1 MRNGTRGPDNGK
13 TQRNDKK
20 LTSSGFKH
28 QQICTPLPPT
38 TKPPTKLLALT
49 DPILALENL
58 VKTLCNCY
66 KNSKLSK
73 TRSQKW
79 KRLAAQKM
87 NVKSPNPQQRRPVQE
102 TKNYN
107 CVNSSTCKVGT
118 RGGPANPDFNWTFRP
133 QKWNL
138 KAHMWHQLSQFSG
151 SKAICDQ
158 NHPDNIHQ
166 SFASPLLRA
175 LFSSDSDSVPFFK
188 FTLPITGLTCKDL
201 LSGLKTSLG
210 GAWGPTRQ

>member
-79 KRLAAQKM
+79 NRLAAQKM

-133 QKWNL
+133 QKWNPKRTCGISCL
-138 KAHMWHQLSQFSG
+138 RSLAPRRF
-151 SKAICDQ
+151 AIRTTQ
-158 NHPDNIHQ
+158 TTFTNP
-166 SFASPLLRA
+166 SLLRYSVLCSPQTPTPS
-175 LFSSDSDSVPFFK
+175 LF
-188 FTLPITGLTCKDL
+188 
-201 LSGLKTSLG
+201 
-210 GAWGPTRQ
+210 